1 MAALSRCV
9 RVLGRLSLRGS
20 PAAGGGAMIATRGWG
35 ACRGSTAGIERDAG
49 SSSIANARDMTRT
62 WSVLHATRG
71 FARGSDASMRAAGDD
86 AGRKGSGAGDEDPGD
101 PASDAVTTVV
111 PDVAQPSPLMRAP
124 APRGMTRA
132 DFGTGLTDAGGERV
146 ARAVLRQAK
155 GSPKKFNDV
164 LRVIRGCSVSD
175 ALVQC
180 ALSPKK
186 YADVVRKVILSAAA
200 NATNNHDLDRDKL
213 FVAEAVVGKGTFLP
227 RLSIHGRGRAGKM
240 HRPRSHV
247 TIVVEERE
255 APPKKSRSVNI
266 REAEAPWKK
275 HRRRAMQKYNIAAE
289 AGLV

>member
-1 MAALSRCV
+1 
-9 RVLGRLSLRGS
+9 
-20 PAAGGGAMIATRGWG
+20 MIAARGGCW
-35 ACRGSTAGIERDAG
+35 ASTVGIERDAG

-227 RLSIHGRGRAGKM
+227 RVSIHGRGRAGKM

>member
-1 MAALSRCV
+1 
-9 RVLGRLSLRGS
+9 
-20 PAAGGGAMIATRGWG
+20 MIAARGECW
-35 ACRGSTAGIERDAG
+35 ASTVGIERDAG
-49 SSSIANARDMTRT
+49 SSSIANARDVTRT

-101 PASDAVTTVV
+101 PASDAGTTVV

-247 TIVVEERE
+247 TIVLEERE

>member
-1 MAALSRCV
+1 
-9 RVLGRLSLRGS
+9 
-20 PAAGGGAMIATRGWG
+20 MIATRGWG

-86 AGRKGSGAGDEDPGD
+86 AGRKGSGAGEDPGD

-227 RLSIHGRGRAGKM
+227 RVSIHGRGRAGKM

-275 HRRRAMQKYNIAAE
+275 HRRRAMLKYNIAAE

>member
-20 PAAGGGAMIATRGWG
+20 PAAGGGAMIAARGGCW
-35 ACRGSTAGIERDAG
+35 ASTVGIERDAG
-49 SSSIANARDMTRT
+49 SSSIANARDVTRT

-101 PASDAVTTVV
+101 PASDAGTTVV

-247 TIVVEERE
+247 TIVLEERE
-255 APPKKSRSVNI
+255 TPPKKSRSVNI

>member
-20 PAAGGGAMIATRGWG
+20 PAAGGGAMIAARGECW
-35 ACRGSTAGIERDAG
+35 ASTVGIERDAG
-49 SSSIANARDMTRT
+49 SSSIANARDVTRT

-71 FARGSDASMRAAGDD
+71 FAQGSDASMRAAGDD

-101 PASDAVTTVV
+101 PASDAGTTVV

-227 RLSIHGRGRAGKM
+227 RLSIHSRGRTGKM

-247 TIVVEERE
+247 TIVLEERE

>member
-20 PAAGGGAMIATRGWG
+20 PAAGGGAMIAARGECW
-35 ACRGSTAGIERDAG
+35 ASTVGIERDAG
-49 SSSIANARDMTRT
+49 SSSIANARDVTRT

-71 FARGSDASMRAAGDD
+71 FAQGSDASMRAAGDD
-86 AGRKGSGAGDEDPGD
+86 AGRKGSGAGEDPGD
-101 PASDAVTTVV
+101 PASDAGTTVV

-247 TIVVEERE
+247 TIVLEERE

>member
-20 PAAGGGAMIATRGWG
+20 PAAGGGAMIAARGGCW
-35 ACRGSTAGIERDAG
+35 ASTVGIERDAG
-49 SSSIANARDMTRT
+49 SSSIANARDVTRT

-71 FARGSDASMRAAGDD
+71 FAQGSDASMRAAGDD

-101 PASDAVTTVV
+101 PASDAGTTVV

-213 FVAEAVVGKGTFLP
+213 FVAEAVVGEGTFLP

-247 TIVVEERE
+247 TIVLEERE

>member
-20 PAAGGGAMIATRGWG
+20 PAAGGGAMIAARGECW
-35 ACRGSTAGIERDAG
+35 ASTVGIERDAG
-49 SSSIANARDMTRT
+49 SSSIANARDVTRT

-101 PASDAVTTVV
+101 PASDAGTTVV
-111 PDVAQPSPLMRAP
+111 HDVAQPSPLMRAP

-227 RLSIHGRGRAGKM
+227 RVSIHGRGRAGKM

-247 TIVVEERE
+247 TIVLEERE

>member
-20 PAAGGGAMIATRGWG
+20 PAAGGGAMIAARGECW
-35 ACRGSTAGIERDAG
+35 ASTVGIERDAG
-49 SSSIANARDMTRT
+49 SSSIANARDVTRT

-101 PASDAVTTVV
+101 PASDAGTTVV

-247 TIVVEERE
+247 TIVLEERE